1 MAHVFRIIG
10 GWRSHPPVFFNF
22 SACEGEDYNQSDI
35 WDENLSG
42 TSLTH
47 APAQDRESA
56 FFMPEG
62 PAVSRPAWGSLRAH
76 GNERGF
82 NQDASFLG
90 LRKEEALRQPRAR
103 GKGGNRVAQG
113 QPEACEDVVGENRRT
128 EIT

>member
-1 MAHVFRIIG
+1 MFRIIG
-10 GWRSHPPVFFNF
+10 GLRSHLPVFLNF
-22 SACEGEDYNQSDI
+22 SACQGEDDNQNDI

-56 FFMPEG
+56 LFMPEG
-62 PAVSRPAWGSLRAH
+62 PAVSRSAWGPLCAH

-90 LRKEEALRQPRAR
+90 LR
-103 GKGGNRVAQG
+103 
-113 QPEACEDVVGENRRT
+113 
-128 EIT
+128 